1 MIRIL
6 GDEILH
12 NQELIL
18 LLGKKTA
25 EERLAAFL
33 LSLHSRFAK
42 HAGPVDEL
50 SLSMSRSDIGNYLG
64 IAEET
69 VSRVFTL
76 FRQKG
81 LIALRHRRITL
92 RRPDKL
98 SAIAVN

>member
-33 LSLHSRFAK
+33 L
-42 HAGPVDEL
+42 
-50 SLSMSRSDIGNYLG
+50 
-64 IAEET
+64 
-69 VSRVFTL
+69 VFTA
-76 FRQKG
+76 
-81 LIALRHRRITL
+81 ALQNTRARLT
-92 RRPDKL
+92 
-98 SAIAVN
+98 S

>member
-25 EERLAAFL
+25 PGRVPIK
-33 LSLHSRFAK
+33 SVSRFAK
-42 HAGPVDEL
+42 HAGPVDKL
-50 SLSMSRSDIGNYLG
+50 SLSMSRNDIGNYLG

-69 VSRVFTL
+69 VCRVFTQ

-81 LIALRHRRITL
+81 LIALRHRHINLMHPRSHF
-92 RRPDKL
+92 R
-98 SAIAVN
+98 